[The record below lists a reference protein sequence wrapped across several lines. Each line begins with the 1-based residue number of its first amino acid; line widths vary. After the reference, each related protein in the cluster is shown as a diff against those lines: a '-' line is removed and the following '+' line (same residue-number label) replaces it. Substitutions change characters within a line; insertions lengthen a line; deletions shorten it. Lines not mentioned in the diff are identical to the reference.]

1 MDTEI
6 PKRLLSKRL
15 NAEKLGALPAGTYG
29 DPAQECLEI
38 RVRRKANGYSRTWLM
53 RFKFRRKETRI
64 TLGHFPETSLASAR
78 RQVQELREKA
88 AQGID
93 PRKARP
99 RRNELP
105 RAVVGPVT
113 VASQPIDPHSI
124 ESLCSTFMTRHVQ
137 PSRKRP
143 EYAQRILNASALK
156 HWKGRDAR
164 TITPSE
170 VLEVLDA
177 IVDAGSPVMAN
188 RTAALLG
195 QLFKFGIHRRL
206 VADSPV
212 KLLYRPGGKEKS
224 RERALTEAEL
234 MSLLAIDP
242 PERWERFHHAINLLL
257 LTGLRRSELALGS
270 WKEIDFPN
278 ALWTIPGD
286 RTKTGKAQAVPLS
299 DWAVEELRT
308 LKREAEGSPW
318 LFPSEE
324 DRKKPADPKLLTRNT
339 ARAQARFLTKHG
351 IEGFTLHDLRRTCR
365 TGLSRLKIQPHI
377 AERVLGHAQEKIA
390 GTYDLHD
397 YLEEKRDALNKWAQH
412 LRKISDG
419 ASTDKTSS

>member
-1 MDTEI
+1 
-6 PKRLLSKRL
+6 
-15 NAEKLGALPAGTYG
+15 
-29 DPAQECLEI
+29 
-38 RVRRKANGYSRTWLM
+38 
-53 RFKFRRKETRI
+53 
-64 TLGHFPETSLASAR
+64 
-78 RQVQELREKA
+78 
-88 AQGID
+88 
-93 PRKARP
+93 
-99 RRNELP
+99 
-105 RAVVGPVT
+105 
-113 VASQPIDPHSI
+113 
-124 ESLCSTFMTRHVQ
+124 MTRHVQ

-164 TITPSE
+164 TITPPE
-170 VLEVLDA
+170 VLEVLDT

-195 QLFKFGIHRRL
+195 QLFKYGIHRRI

-224 RERALTEAEL
+224 RERALTDAEL
-234 MSLLAIDP
+234 KALLSIDP
-242 PERWERFHHAINLLL
+242 HERWERFHHAINLLL
-257 LTGLRRSELALGS
+257 LTGLRRSELALGT
-270 WKEIDFPN
+270 WKEIDLQN
-278 ALWTIPGD
+278 AIWTIPGD
-286 RTKTGKAQAVPLS
+286 RTKTGKALALPLS
-299 DWAVEELRT
+299 DWAVEELRA

-324 DRKKPADPKLLTRNT
+324 DKKVPADPKLLTRNM
-339 ARAQARFLTKHG
+339 ARAQERFLTKHG

-365 TGLSRLKIQPHI
+365 TGLARLKIQPHI

-397 YLEEKRDALNKWAQH
+397 YLDEKREALNKWAQH

-419 ASTDKTSS
+419 ASSDKASN

>member
-1 MDTEI
+1 MDTKHV
-6 PKRLLSKRL
+6 KRTQAKRL
-15 NAEKLGALPAGTYG
+15 NADSLASLPVGTYG

-38 RVRRKANGYSRTWLM
+38 RVRKKAVGFSRTWLM
-53 RFKFRRKETRI
+53 RFKFRTKESRI
-64 TLGHFPETSLASAR
+64 TLGRFPETSLATAR
-78 RQVQELREKA
+78 RMVQELREKA
-88 AQGID
+88 TQGID

-99 RRNELP
+99 RRNSLQSAGISPES
-105 RAVVGPVT
+105 G
-113 VASQPIDPHSI
+113 IGEKHDPHSI
-124 ESLCSTFMTRHVQ
+124 EGLCSTFMTRHVR

-164 TITPSE
+164 TITPAE

-177 IVDAGSPVMAN
+177 IVDSGSPVMAN

-195 QLFKFGIHRRL
+195 QLFKYGIHRRI
-206 VADSPV
+206 VADTPV

-224 RERALTEAEL
+224 RERTLTDTELNALL
-234 MSLLAIDP
+234 SLQP

-257 LTGLRRSELALGS
+257 LTGLRRSEMALGS

-278 ALWTIPGD
+278 ALWVIPGE
-286 RTKTGKAQAVPLS
+286 RTKPGKAHAVPLS
-299 DWAVEELRT
+299 DWVIEELRA

-324 DRKKPADPKLLTRNT
+324 DHKKPADPKLLTRNM
-339 ARAQARFLTKHG
+339 ARAQSRFQKQHSIG
-351 IEGFTLHDLRRTCR
+351 GFTLHDLRRTCR
-365 TGLSRLKIQPHI
+365 TGLSKLKVQPHV

-397 YLEEKRDALNKWAQH
+397 YLEEKREALEKWAEH
-412 LRKISDG
+412 LKKISRS
-419 ASTDKTSS
+419 A